1 LKKGLGFF
9 KKGLMKFEKGLYFFD
24 VALGDFVCGGRWL
37 CVTPSCFSDY
47 AARLVG
53 GMAVDVIMCARA
65 IYIENGGYWRYL
77 YLN

>member
-37 CVTPSCFSDY
+37 CVIP
-47 AARLVG
+47 
-53 GMAVDVIMCARA
+53 IMFF
-65 IYIENGGYWRYL
+65 
-77 YLN
+77 